1 LCSKASVG
9 ITAESGVIVSAV
21 SPPINIY
28 DGQTLPEVL
37 GLTEA
42 IMGQRP
48 RVAVADRGYR
58 RVDEINGT
66 TILTPKSADRDTTQS
81 RMEKIRPSVFGFT
94 KAQQEG

>member
-1 LCSKASVG
+1 MCSKVSVG

-28 DGQTLPEVL
+28 DGQTLLEVL
-37 GLTEA
+37 GLAEA

-58 RVDEINGT
+58 RVDEIIGT

-81 RMEKIRPSVFGFT
+81 KMEKIRRPVSDWT
-94 KAQQEG
+94 